1 MKVLSKE
8 EENAHY
14 RAVLRGGTVGT
25 FLGLVGGTAA
35 LLAASKRVPTIKNL
49 TLPMKAFLV
58 TSSGTFV
65 GIIAADHS
73 SRSFEAS
80 QHSEHAF
87 LGEREARLRQEEL
100 ASMSSS
106 DRMWAFIRK
115 EKYKIMTVSWAAS
128 MVAAWVMVSRNPTL
142 TKGQKIVQARVYAQ
156 GLTLAVMCGTAAMEI
171 SDQRKGRGLLDK
183 MKEKQAKTAEKENAG
198 SKKKKERYQ
207 GEELWKD
214 MVEAEEERLNA
225 RDAQKQKLE
234 QQAQKH

>member
-1 MKVLSKE
+1 
-8 EENAHY
+8 
-14 RAVLRGGTVGT
+14 
-25 FLGLVGGTAA
+25 
-35 LLAASKRVPTIKNL
+35 
-49 TLPMKAFLV
+49 
-58 TSSGTFV
+58 
-65 GIIAADHS
+65 
-73 SRSFEAS
+73 
-80 QHSEHAF
+80 
-87 LGEREARLRQEEL
+87 
-100 ASMSSS
+100 
-106 DRMWAFIRK
+106 
-115 EKYKIMTVSWAAS
+115 MTVSWAAS